1 MLAFACTT
9 SSFCVSRSLL
19 KVKTPTLTSCDMYRG
34 RGATYKGM
42 PLGRASTG
50 RIVDWKPPGK
60 ETPQQPAKSG
70 SQAHTASKDPKP
82 SEQTPATSRLSQDD
96 VCLCLSLCFLDTVSN
111 WTLLVKL
118 LFCALPHTTI
128 PMCYMFIL
136 MWSLTECANP

>member
-1 MLAFACTT
+1 MHCQQ
-9 SSFCVSRSLL
+9 LL
-19 KVKTPTLTSCDMYRG
+19 CQVTVQMSQNVNLVGCDIYRG

-82 SEQTPATSRLSQDD
+82 SEQTPATSRLSPDG
-96 VCLCLSLCFLDTVSN
+96 VCLCLSLCLPDTVSAAP
-111 WTLLVKL
+111 VR
-118 LFCALPHTTI
+118 H
-128 PMCYMFIL
+128 
-136 MWSLTECANP
+136 